1 MEERDLDMEMLK
13 SVIQYLSKEIYD
25 TMISDSGYR
34 VASDADETREKI
46 LMMNRAIELL
56 DALYENNTCLCP
68 KPGEESK

>member
-1 MEERDLDMEMLK
+1 MEKRNLDMEMLK

-25 TMISDSGYR
+25 TMLSNDGYR
-34 VASDADETREKI
+34 VASDADETRQRI

-68 KPGEESK
+68 KPEEEE